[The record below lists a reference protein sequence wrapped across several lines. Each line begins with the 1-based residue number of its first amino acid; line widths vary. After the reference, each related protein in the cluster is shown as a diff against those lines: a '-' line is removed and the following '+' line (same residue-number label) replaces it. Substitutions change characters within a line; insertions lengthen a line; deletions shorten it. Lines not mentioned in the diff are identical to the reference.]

1 MKNTCVPMIELIKRI
16 IAGQLKHIAWD
27 MDGTLADTYGVT
39 DWLPKLES
47 YDPSPYIEAKPMPGV
62 EMTVVVEHL
71 NRLRAC
77 GIKVSVVTWLS
88 KGSTPAYDSQV
99 TEAKLNW
106 LKSYNFPADDIHI
119 IPYGTSKA
127 SCVKGSL
134 SDGDYAIIF
143 DDSEEVRN
151 DWTLGAAIDPA
162 DVNMMTL
169 LMTLA
174 NAAERSCRL

>member
-1 MKNTCVPMIELIKRI
+1 MRNTHVPMIQLASQILS
-16 IAGQLKHIAWD
+16 GQLKDIVFD
-27 MDGTLADTYGVT
+27 LDGTIVDLYGVN
-39 DWLPKLES
+39 DWLPKLRG
-47 YDPSPYIEAKPMPGV
+47 YDPSPYIKAKPMPGV

-88 KGSTPAYDSQV
+88 KGSTPAYDAQV
-99 TEAKLNW
+99 AEAKRNW
-106 LKSYNFPADDIHI
+106 LKSYDFPADDIHI
-119 IPYGTSKA
+119 VPYGTSKV
-127 SCVKGSL
+127 SCVKDSL
-134 SDGDYAIIF
+134 SNGDYAIIF